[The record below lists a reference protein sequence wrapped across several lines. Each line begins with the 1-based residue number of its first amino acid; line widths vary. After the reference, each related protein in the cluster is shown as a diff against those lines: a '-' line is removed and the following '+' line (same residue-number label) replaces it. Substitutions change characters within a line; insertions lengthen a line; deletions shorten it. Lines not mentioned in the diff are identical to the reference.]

1 MASNVFE
8 AITAVMADVAY
19 VKKDGRMTA
28 GPQRYNFVQAE
39 DIVAALRP
47 SMVQHGLCMFP
58 TRIDKVLDETYET
71 QRGGKM
77 NRVVLSVQYVLSH
90 GPSNTNCVVAAIGEA
105 ADSGDKACNKAMT
118 AANKYALRQAFQI
131 ETGDDDPDKH
141 ASADQER
148 AALPAKASG
157 KPVQPDESDPNPER
171 YAGAMSGISKAVDQE
186 QIDRIMAECSKWHAN
201 GWFNDRQLT
210 LLTQQ
215 AQTRCKSFEMM
226 EKAPY

>member
-1 MASNVFE
+1 VASNV
-8 AITAVMADVAY
+8 VVSY
-19 VKKDGRMTA
+19 VQKEGRMEA
-28 GPQRYNFVQAE
+28 GQRYKFARAE

-77 NRVVLSVQYVLSH
+77 NRVVLSVQYVLAH
-90 GPSNTNCVVAAIGEA
+90 GPSKTDCTVAAIGEA

-141 ASADQER
+141 ASQDQER
-148 AALPAKASG
+148 AALPATNGNGKSVDLTEKFAIALSAIAKA
-157 KPVQPDESDPNPER
+157 KTPEALATLR
-171 YAGAMSGISKAVDQE
+171 ATVEERQGQGVFDAKQVNELM
-186 QIDRIMAECSKWHAN
+186 RHA
-201 GWFNDRQLT
+201 DLRE
-210 LLTQQ
+210 
-215 AQTRCKSFEMM
+215 KSFAMM
-226 EKAPY
+226 AAEPPY

>member
-58 TRIDKVLDETYET
+58 TRIDKVFDETYET

-77 NRVVLSVQYVLSH
+77 NRIVLSVQYVLCH
-90 GPSNTNCVVAAIGEA
+90 GPSNTNCLVAAIGEA

-148 AALPAKASG
+148 ATLPAKANV
-157 KPVQPDESDPNPER
+157 KPAAEEEPNKER
-171 YAGAMSGISKAVDQE
+171 YAKAMSKITQARDQGEVDSL
-186 QIDRIMAECSKWHAN
+186 MATAAKWHAE
-201 GWFNDRQLT
+201 GWFSEKQLK

-215 AQTRCKSFEMM
+215 ADVRSKGFAMM

>member
-1 MASNVFE
+1 VASNVFE

-148 AALPAKASG
+148 AALPAKNGNAASG
-157 KPVQPDESDPNPER
+157 LTSAER
-171 YAGAMSGISKAVDQE
+171 FDVAKVKIRAANEPTEIDKLMAYASRLNKDGVFD
-186 QIDRIMAECSKWHAN
+186 
-201 GWFNDRQLT
+201 DRQLK
-210 LLTQQ
+210 LLELECNIRRTSLEQM
-215 AQTRCKSFEMM
+215 AS
-226 EKAPY
+226 APPM